1 MAVPVADRAGSP
13 ATRAPAPSPRR
24 RLVLLLVAVGLV
36 LVVVV
41 AAALAYRSLRAARA
55 AAPGRPRHS
64 PLAMPLPPPKVE
76 RVPGTPFGP
85 DGTRLVVPAGQTA
98 EEVFITGGARYFR
111 PAGRWTRDGRWRVR
125 TSTATAIY
133 TTRLVIVRP
142 AEDAAFNG
150 AVVLDWIGT
159 DTRSAALVAAGARR
173 NALVASGFAWV
184 GVTAEPAE
192 LKRLKEADPARYGR
206 LGHAGSSYAYDIYS
220 QAAKALREPDGL
232 RPLGAL
238 EVRQLVGEADPEAT
252 PRLVTYVNAVQQ
264 HARLFDG
271 FLLRRRPRLGAPL
284 AVSPQPLIAVPDP
297 TPLRRAEGAPLH
309 VCLGGGAVAAEPRRI
324 AQPPL
329 EPQTGLEIARAR
341 ALMAEMGCPSTDDV
355 R

>member
-41 AAALAYRSLRAARA
+41 AAALAYRSLRAPRA

-76 RVPGTPFGP
+76 RVPGPPFGP

-159 DTRSAALVAAGARR
+159 ALAWLRR
-173 NALVASGFAWV
+173 Y
-184 GVTAEPAE
+184 
-192 LKRLKEADPARYGR
+192 RLAT
-206 LGHAGSSYAYDIYS
+206 SV
-220 QAAKALREPDGL
+220 
-232 RPLGAL
+232 LGAL
-238 EVRQLVGEADPEAT
+238 FGGAAP
-252 PRLVTYVNAVQQ
+252 
-264 HARLFDG
+264 
-271 FLLRRRPRLGAPL
+271 LLRKRGRWRRLMLL
-284 AVSPQPLIAVPDP
+284 AA
-297 TPLRRAEGAPLH
+297 A
-309 VCLGGGAVAAEPRRI
+309 GGAAYWVWSNKDRS
-324 AQPPL
+324 
-329 EPQTGLEIARAR
+329 G
-341 ALMAEMGCPSTDDV
+341 
-355 R
+355 